1 MSDGYIEKMQR
12 LENEFNS
19 LILRAD
25 QCYIDKGCKHSKEE
39 CLYLQK
45 AMDIQ
50 SKMANISLGA
60 EREYHIGQTRELNKR
75 LNETIFAIDPEYF
88 KRKVEE
94 KKNGQ
99 SKSRGDSS
107 SSSTSDS
114 NITDLSDETVKNW
127 FKPIPAHS
135 FADVT
140 GMDDVKKKLRSC
152 MDDAKLDRI
161 KEYLGIRKQK
171 SYFFVGPP
179 GCGKTYIVEA
189 FANEFADKDCKY
201 ISLNSSD
208 ILSKYVG
215 DAEKIVTKL
224 FEVAEEVAKEKPC
237 IVFIDEID
245 GVCKN
250 RALPNLPEYAAS
262 ITTAF
267 LTGYNRIKNSDK
279 RIIFLGATNYPE
291 RVDSAM
297 LDRVELINIPFP
309 DKECRIMK
317 FKKELGGKICLTDG
331 FSYDEIGE
339 LTSKTVYNYRD
350 IERLCDELKIQVMNE
365 VISRYSSEDAAVEA
379 LKTGE
384 FGINRSLYLSASSKC
399 RPTPKDSIIKQ
410 LEDWNKKYE
419 DGEVDDEV

>member
-1 MSDGYIEKMQR
+1 MSDSYIERMQR

-50 SKMANISLGA
+50 SEMANISLGA
-60 EREYHIGQTRELNKR
+60 AREYHIGQRRELNKR

-99 SKSRGDSS
+99 SKSKGDSS
-107 SSSTSDS
+107 SSSTSGS
-114 NITDLSDETVKNW
+114 NIAEPDW
-127 FKPIPAHS
+127 FGDIPAHS

-152 MDDAKLDRI
+152 MEDAKLERI

-179 GCGKTYIVEA
+179 GCGKTFIVEA
-189 FANEFADKDCKY
+189 FANEFANKETDIEADKVCKY

-224 FEVAEEVAKEKPC
+224 FEVAENNAPC

-317 FKKELGGKICLTDG
+317 FKKELGGRICLTEG

-350 IERLCDELKIQVMNE
+350 IERLCDELKIRVMSE
-365 VISRYSSEDAAVEA
+365 VINRYSSEDTAVEA

-384 FGINRSLYLSASSKC
+384 FGINRSLFLSV
-399 RPTPKDSIIKQ
+399 R
-410 LEDWNKKYE
+410 
-419 DGEVDDEV
+419 

>member
-1 MSDGYIEKMQR
+1 MSDSYIERMQR

-45 AMDIQ
+45 AIDIQ
-50 SKMANISLGA
+50 SEMANISLGA
-60 EREYHIGQTRELNKR
+60 AREYHIGQRRELNKR

-99 SKSRGDSS
+99 SKSKGDSS
-107 SSSTSDS
+107 SSSTSGS
-114 NITDLSDETVKNW
+114 NIAEPDW
-127 FKPIPAHS
+127 FGDIPAHS

-152 MDDAKLDRI
+152 MEDAKLERI

-179 GCGKTYIVEA
+179 GCGKTFIVEA
-189 FANEFADKDCKY
+189 FANEFANKETDIEADKVCKY

-224 FEVAEEVAKEKPC
+224 FEVAENNAPC

-331 FSYDEIGE
+331 FSYDDIGE

-350 IERLCDELKIQVMNE
+350 IERLCDELKIRVMSE

-384 FGINRSLYLSASSKC
+384 FGINRNLYLSVSSKC

>member
-1 MSDGYIEKMQR
+1 MSDSYIERMQR

-50 SKMANISLGA
+50 SEMANISLGA
-60 EREYHIGQTRELNKR
+60 AREYHIGQRRELNKR

-99 SKSRGDSS
+99 SKSKGDSS
-107 SSSTSDS
+107 SSSTSGS
-114 NITDLSDETVKNW
+114 NIAEPDW
-127 FKPIPAHS
+127 FGDIPAHS

-152 MDDAKLDRI
+152 MEDAKLERI

-179 GCGKTYIVEA
+179 GCGKTFIVEA
-189 FANEFADKDCKY
+189 FANEFANKETDIEADKVCKY

-224 FEVAEEVAKEKPC
+224 FEVAENNAPC

-317 FKKELGGKICLTDG
+317 FKKELGGRICLTEG

-350 IERLCDELKIQVMNE
+350 IERLCDELKIRVMSE
-365 VISRYSSEDAAVEA
+365 VINRYSSEDTAVEA

-384 FGINRSLYLSASSKC
+384 FGINRSLFLSVSSKC